1 MNKNLEIGKKNS
13 LYIDKYLETVLS
25 NQPKL
30 GKGTPGKCEL
40 KPKVT
45 GGAIL
50 LLLPWSPNSG
60 VKLTNENND
69 LTF

>member
-1 MNKNLEIGKKNS
+1 M
-13 LYIDKYLETVLS
+13 S